1 MLLIYRRSVSEKIRL
16 QILDIKNGA
25 VLKDFEHD
33 LKPQQKIEF
42 IEQFNE
48 KLLIKQTKEDLH
60 IYDVSFA
67 PLPTARTDCS

>member
-1 MLLIYRRSVSEKIRL
+1 MLLIYRRNVPEKIRL
-16 QILDIKNGA
+16 QILDIKNGT
-25 VLKDFEHD
+25 VLKDFDHV

-60 IYDVSFA
+60 IYDVRFA